1 MIKHAAHM
9 QLQISPAWPASQIDD
24 TIEAALGSPFTTLET
39 NFGVLK
45 TLLSAT
51 SMVLQLGSAPNVT
64 FNVTAAD
71 VVYPMY
77 PWAGLAAAQNC
88 TWANPPLLGGT
99 TPPAGAAGSLPN
111 LAAGMT

>member
-1 MIKHAAHM
+1 M
-9 QLQISPAWPASQIDD
+9 SPAWPSSHIDD
-24 TIEAALGSPFTTLET
+24 VIEQALGGAFSTTET

-45 TLLSAT
+45 ALLSNT

-71 VVYPMY
+71 LVYPIY

-88 TWANPPLLGGT
+88 TWAYPLLA
-99 TPPAGAAGSLPN
+99 TPLPGALPN
-111 LAAGMT
+111 LAAGMM